1 MLAQQCSH
9 RQRFNARQQCPRVF
23 GPREPSLIPTGHR
36 GKLRTDDAI
45 NLKPKR
51 YALQLSQRRHGKTTR
66 QRAVARRTPREVG
79 FEVPQQIGAT
89 FLGDATYL
97 RQLTDLTPPLT
108 DEYPQRLQPN
118 AARVSLSDPR
128 RRPRRWATVG
138 ITTAFAAA

>member
-1 MLAQQCSH
+1 LFTYKRVWASRDAAPDDI
-9 RQRFNARQQCPRVF
+9 RQFRRDF
-23 GPREPSLIPTGHR
+23 REWATDAEA
-36 GKLRTDDAI
+36 LRRWSI
-45 NLKPKR
+45 
-51 YALQLSQRRHGKTTR
+51 RRR
-66 QRAVARRTPREVG
+66 LERAVARRTPREVG